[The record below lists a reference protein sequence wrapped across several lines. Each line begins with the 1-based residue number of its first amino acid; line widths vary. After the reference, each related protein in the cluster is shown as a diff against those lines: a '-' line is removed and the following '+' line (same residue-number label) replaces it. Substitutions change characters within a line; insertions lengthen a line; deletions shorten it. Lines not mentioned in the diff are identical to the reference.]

1 MVSTAWQPPPPQG
14 GDPTPPGYPWP
25 PMASPPPYPYPP
37 NAAQGPWPG
46 PYPPPGQYPPPYTS
60 PNPNTAY
67 ASPGTNG
74 LAIAALVLGILW
86 LYWVGSILAVIFG
99 HIALSQV
106 RRTGQGGRGLAI
118 AGLVLGYVGLA
129 LLLLVIFLVIVG
141 VTVAHTGTVQG

>member
-1 MVSTAWQPPPPQG
+1 
-14 GDPTPPGYPWP
+14 
-25 PMASPPPYPYPP
+25 
-37 NAAQGPWPG
+37 
-46 PYPPPGQYPPPYTS
+46 
-60 PNPNTAY
+60 
-67 ASPGTNG
+67 
-74 LAIAALVLGILW
+74 VLGILW